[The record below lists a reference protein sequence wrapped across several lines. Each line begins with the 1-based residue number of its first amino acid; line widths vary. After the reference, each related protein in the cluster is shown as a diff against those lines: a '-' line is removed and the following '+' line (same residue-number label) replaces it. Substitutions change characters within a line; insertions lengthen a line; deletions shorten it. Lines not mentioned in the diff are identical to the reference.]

1 MWSNMEGVY
10 ASINELTT
18 IHLRELPPPGNIM
31 QIKMHVSKKAL
42 EESFFRG
49 GWGFWHMNNSR
60 EDIFEAGKA
69 FIVWTSESRFITSQ
83 SEI

>member
-42 EESFFRG
+42 EESFFS
-49 GWGFWHMNNSR
+49 GWVGILAYEQQQGRYF
-60 EDIFEAGKA
+60 
-69 FIVWTSESRFITSQ
+69 
-83 SEI
+83 